1 MSGVKSFYDHFE
13 ACAACKR
20 VAGRLCPEGQ
30 RLHDDTIKALTD
42 RLAPPPLKPAKA

>member
-20 VAGRLCPEGQ
+20 VAGQLCAEGK
-30 RLHDDTIKALTD
+30 RLHDDTIQALTD
-42 RLAPPPLKPAKA
+42 RLAPAPLRPAKA